1 MIDKIPFSHIQ
12 RLWIFNPFSQISSV
26 YMYLVVT
33 WDGSES
39 VCHSK
44 VWTSPSDLKYHAQS
58 PVPLLQVW
66 MGVGVRGRGH
76 LSLTLDTVFPGK
88 QPVGFAIPVTAAS
101 TKLTRHW
108 DAFILSTCLASESLL
123 FERGASSFLLN
134 LHLLDPFCSSEQFT
148 FIWQSFK
155 HYLCT
160 CYYTGG
166 HQDLFGSDFVIQL
179 MDVSPSS
186 CHWAFGIIIEVMD

>member
-1 MIDKIPFSHIQ
+1 MIDKIPFSHIR

-39 VCHSK
+39 VRHSK
-44 VWTSPSDLKYHAQS
+44 VWTSPSDLEYHAQS

-148 FIWQSFK
+148 FIWQNLLSTTYVLVIIQVGIKIFLDLILSSNSWMFLPR
-155 HYLCT
+155 HV
-160 CYYTGG
+160 TG
-166 HQDLFGSDFVIQL
+166 LLVLS
-179 MDVSPSS
+179 
-186 CHWAFGIIIEVMD
+186 